1 MRRPIFAISIW
12 TKSNKPGALRR
23 ILLSCLTYF
32 ASEPNDQRAPGR
44 PVRNDARRTLEKFHV
59 CLLLVLGIAFFGAG
73 ITAMGFSIDSPGTV
87 GLGAGVVVAA
97 GLIAVFFAFAG
108 SSLTVEQ
115 ESGPID
121 DASIAP
127 LSPILILILR
137 TGAPLGHPEHH
148 RKSSIEIAFRMRVL
162 RPTSPSC
169 RSWSETDAGR
179 RLPAP

>member
-1 MRRPIFAISIW
+1 MINVP
-12 TKSNKPGALRR
+12 
-23 ILLSCLTYF
+23 
-32 ASEPNDQRAPGR
+32 PGR

-73 ITAMGFSIDSPGTV
+73 ITAMGFAIDSPGTV

-127 LSPILILILR
+127 LSPD
-137 TGAPLGHPEHH
+137 PDPDPED
-148 RKSSIEIAFRMRVL
+148 R
-162 RPTSPSC
+162 RPAWPPRTSPKIL
-169 RSWSETDAGR
+169 D
-179 RLPAP
+179 

>member
-1 MRRPIFAISIW
+1 
-12 TKSNKPGALRR
+12 
-23 ILLSCLTYF
+23 
-32 ASEPNDQRAPGR
+32 
-44 PVRNDARRTLEKFHV
+44 
-59 CLLLVLGIAFFGAG
+59 
-73 ITAMGFSIDSPGTV
+73 MGFAIDSPGTV

-127 LSPILILILR
+127 LSPGPDPDPKDR
-137 TGAPLGHPEHH
+137 RAPLGHPEHH

-162 RPTSPSC
+162 RPASPSR
-169 RSWSETDAGR
+169 RSGSETDAGR
-179 RLPAP
+179 RFPAP